1 MSKRSSIKVP
11 EVININFPQ
20 IWYFE
25 VKGTGWVGLELSVI
39 LAQLWE
45 VWICELPLTQVLV
58 YIGKGE
64 VFHMLRPEYLEVIKL
79 HCC

>member
-1 MSKRSSIKVP
+1 MKVP

-39 LAQLWE
+39 LAQIVGRLD
-45 VWICELPLTQVLV
+45 
-58 YIGKGE
+58 
-64 VFHMLRPEYLEVIKL
+64 M
-79 HCC
+79 